1 MNAGGG
7 RGAPPRAGD
16 QSARMPC
23 ALITGAQRCASA
35 TAVQLNAAGQVELEL
50 EAPWRDGTTQLVMS
64 PLEFMQWLAESAP
77 ANVSRSRGP
86 RERLLRGGEL
96 R

>member
-1 MNAGGG
+1 
-7 RGAPPRAGD
+7 
-16 QSARMPC
+16 
-23 ALITGAQRCASA
+23 
-35 TAVQLNAAGQVELEL
+35 VELKL
-50 EAPWRDGTTQLVMS
+50 EAPWRDGSNQLVMS
-64 PLEFMQWLAESAP
+64 PLEFMQWLTESAP